1 MVELGVISL
10 APSLACRAL
19 VRTGPGA
26 DGPWIGSGLLRRA
39 DLARLRGDG
48 SFVANMRWRAWL
60 TWPCPRS
67 PADTLV
73 HTINSI
79 ITVPHRAKQ
88 IPMATKTV
96 WVDIHASSAAR
107 SQSAWHHQAA
117 LRPRDGS
124 TIILLPTGQKRSWK
138 DFLGR

>member
-1 MVELGVISL
+1 MSDGGTGRYQLSAVPGV
-10 APSLACRAL
+10 PR
-19 VRTGPGA
+19 PGA

-79 ITVPHRAKQ
+79 ITVP
-88 IPMATKTV
+88 TV
-96 WVDIHASSAAR
+96 QNRFRW
-107 SQSAWHHQAA
+107 Q
-117 LRPRDGS
+117 
-124 TIILLPTGQKRSWK
+124 QKL
-138 DFLGR
+138 FG